1 MKTGNEEHLVKV
13 DDFKIDH
20 VTGSIKVIKSGA
32 KLEKPSFG
40 IPSSDY
46 ATSKNTLRVYQ
57 GSTVQLE
64 EFFDKIYQGSVG
76 YKFDIGIPV
85 GALIIVNSIPS

>member
-1 MKTGNEEHLVKV
+1 MASGNEEHLVKI

-20 VTGSIKVIKSGA
+20 VTGRTKVIKSGA

-46 ATSKNTLRVYQ
+46 AIFTDNLKGMYIKEVLHSLKNFSIKFIRV
-57 GSTVQLE
+57 
-64 EFFDKIYQGSVG
+64 
-76 YKFDIGIPV
+76 
-85 GALIIVNSIPS
+85 ALDTNLVLVFQ